1 MENQWTKGYFLGYL
15 LVGPRR
21 GLEIGEVCRQTA
33 KESIKMGSQWEDKSK
48 PHLNIVFIGHV
59 DHGKST
65 TVGRLLLDSG
75 HIEQHV
81 IDKNEKMASDAGKA
95 GFGLA
100 YVMDGL
106 KEERA
111 RGITIDV
118 AHKEFFTPNY
128 YYTVIDAPGHRDFVK
143 NMITGASQADAAVL
157 LCAANDGVNAQTK
170 EHAFLA
176 RVLGVKQLI
185 VHVNKMDIS
194 GVDWSEDKYKAAC
207 AEVNTLLKMAG
218 FKPDDVPKIPASSLN
233 GDNVYNKSENCPWW
247 SGNEFNGKKVTTLFE
262 AIDAVQLPDKPID
275 KPLRLPIQDVY
286 KISGIGTVP
295 VGKIETGVLQAGK
308 TVMFNPSQKS
318 AEVKSIEMHHTM
330 VDKAE
335 PGDNVGFNVRGLAAT
350 DIRRGDVAG
359 YTDNEPSFVRHDET
373 FVGQIQL
380 MDIPKAVSVGYSP
393 VFHAHT
399 AQVAVRFQELLEKTN
414 KAGKEANPS
423 FLKTGDACL
432 IRFQPTKPMAIE
444 EMSVFP
450 ELSRFAIR
458 DMGKTVAAG
467 VCMKIEKKA

>member
-1 MENQWTKGYFLGYL
+1 
-15 LVGPRR
+15 
-21 GLEIGEVCRQTA
+21 
-33 KESIKMGSQWEDKSK
+33 MGSQWEDKSK

-75 HIEQHV
+75 HIEGHV
-81 IDKNEKMASDAGKA
+81 IEKNEKLAAESGKA

-106 KEERA
+106 KEERE

-128 YYTVIDAPGHRDFVK
+128 YWTVIDAPGHRDFVK

-176 RVLGVKQLI
+176 KVLGVKQLI

-207 AEVNTLLKMAG
+207 AEVGTLLKMAG
-218 FKPDDVPKIPASSLN
+218 FKPDDIPMIPASSLN
-233 GDNVYNKSENCPWW
+233 GDNVFTKSDNCPWY
-247 SGNEFNGKKVTTLFE
+247 SGPTLFE
-262 AIDAVQLPDKPID
+262 AIDKITMPEKPIN

-295 VGKIETGVLQAGK
+295 VGKIETGTLNVGK
-308 TVMFNPSQKS
+308 TVIFNPSQKS

-330 VDKAE
+330 VPKAE
-335 PGDNVGFNVRGLAAT
+335 PGDNVGFNVRGLAQV

-359 YTDNEPSFVRHDET
+359 YADSEPMFVRHDET

-380 MDIPKAVSVGYSP
+380 MDIPKAVSVGYTP

-399 AQVAVRFQELLEKTN
+399 AQVAVRFLELLEKTN
-414 KAGKEANPS
+414 KSGKEANPS

-432 IRFQPTKPMAIE
+432 IRFQPNKPMAIE
-444 EMSVFP
+444 QMDTFP

-467 VCMKIEKKA
+467 VCLKIDKK

>member
-1 MENQWTKGYFLGYL
+1 
-15 LVGPRR
+15 
-21 GLEIGEVCRQTA
+21 
-33 KESIKMGSQWEDKSK
+33 MGSQWEDKSK

-75 HIEQHV
+75 HIEGHV
-81 IDKNEKMASDAGKA
+81 IEKNEKLAAESGKA

-106 KEERA
+106 KEERE

-128 YYTVIDAPGHRDFVK
+128 YWTVIDAPGHRDFVK

-176 RVLGVKQLI
+176 KVLGVKQII

-194 GVDWSEDKYKAAC
+194 GVDWSEDKYKSAC
-207 AEVNTLLKMAG
+207 TEVGNLLKMAG
-218 FKPDDVPKIPASSLN
+218 FKPDDIPMIPASSLN
-233 GDNVYNKSENCPWW
+233 GDNVYNKSDKCPWY
-247 SGNEFNGKKVTTLFE
+247 NGPTLFE
-262 AIDAVQLPDKPID
+262 AIDKITMPNKPIN

-295 VGKIETGVLQAGK
+295 VGKIETGTLNVGK
-308 TVMFNPSQKS
+308 TVIFNPSQKS

-330 VDKAE
+330 VPKAE
-335 PGDNVGFNVRGLAAT
+335 PGDNVGFNVRGLAQV

-359 YTDNEPSFVRHDET
+359 YADNEPMFVRHDET

-380 MDIPKAVSVGYSP
+380 MDIPKAVSVGYTP

-399 AQVAVRFQELLEKTN
+399 AQVAVRFLELLEKTN
-414 KAGKEANPS
+414 KSGKEANPS

-432 IRFQPTKPMAIE
+432 IRFQPNKPMAIE
-444 EMSVFP
+444 QMDTFP

-467 VCMKIEKKA
+467 VCLKIDKK

>member
-1 MENQWTKGYFLGYL
+1 
-15 LVGPRR
+15 
-21 GLEIGEVCRQTA
+21 
-33 KESIKMGSQWEDKSK
+33 MGSQWEDKKK
-48 PHLNIVFIGHV
+48 PHLNIVFVGHV

-81 IDKNEKMASDAGKA
+81 IDKFEQEAAERGKA
-95 GFGLA
+95 GFGFA

-106 KEERA
+106 KEERE

-118 AHKEFFTPNY
+118 AHKEFYTPNY
-128 YYTVIDAPGHRDFVK
+128 YFTVIDAPGHRDFVK
-143 NMITGASQADAAVL
+143 NMITGTSQADAAVL
-157 LCAANDGVNAQTK
+157 NVAANDGVNAQTK

-176 RVLGVKQLI
+176 RVLGVQQLI
-185 VHVNKMDIS
+185 VNVNKMDIS
-194 GVDWSEDKYKAAC
+194 GVDWSQDKYNSVV
-207 AEVNTLLKMAG
+207 AEVTNLLKMAG
-218 FKPDDVPKIPASSLN
+218 FNTDDIPFIPCSAFD
-233 GDNVYNKSENCPWW
+233 GDNIFNKSDKSPWY
-247 SGNEFNGKKVTTLFE
+247 NGPTLFE
-262 AIDAVQLPDKPID
+262 AIDAIQMPPKPTD
-275 KPLRLPIQDVY
+275 MPLRLPIQDVY

-295 VGKIETGVLQAGK
+295 GGKIETGVLHAGK
-308 TVMFNPSQKS
+308 TVTFNPSQQS

-335 PGDNVGFNVRGLAAT
+335 PGDNVGFNVRGLSAD

-359 YTDNEPSFVRHDET
+359 YTDNPPMFVRHDET

-380 MDIPKAVSVGYSP
+380 MDIPKAIGVNYTP

-399 AQVAVRFQELLEKTN
+399 SQVAVRFVELLEKTT
-414 KAGKEANPS
+414 KGVKEANPA

-432 IRFQPTKPMAIE
+432 VRFGPTKPMAIE
-444 EMSVFP
+444 QMDTFP
-450 ELSRFAIR
+450 QLARFAIR

-467 VCMKIEKKA
+467 VCMKIEKK

>member
-1 MENQWTKGYFLGYL
+1 
-15 LVGPRR
+15 
-21 GLEIGEVCRQTA
+21 
-33 KESIKMGSQWEDKSK
+33 MGSQWEDKSK

-75 HIEQHV
+75 HIEGHV
-81 IDKNEKMASDAGKA
+81 IEKNEKLAAESGKA

-106 KEERA
+106 KEERE

-128 YYTVIDAPGHRDFVK
+128 YWTVIDAPGHRDFVK

-176 RVLGVKQLI
+176 KVLGVKQII

-194 GVDWSEDKYKAAC
+194 GVDWSEDKYKSAC
-207 AEVNTLLKMAG
+207 AEVGNLLKMAG
-218 FKPDDVPKIPASSLN
+218 FKPDDIPMIPASSLN
-233 GDNVYNKSENCPWW
+233 GDNVYNKSDKCPWY
-247 SGNEFNGKKVTTLFE
+247 NGPTLFE
-262 AIDAVQLPDKPID
+262 AIDKISMPNKPIN

-295 VGKIETGVLQAGK
+295 VGKIETGTLNVGK
-308 TVMFNPSQKS
+308 TVVFNPSQKS

-330 VDKAE
+330 VPKAE
-335 PGDNVGFNVRGLAAT
+335 PGDNVGFNVRGLAQV

-359 YTDNEPSFVRHDET
+359 YADNEPMFVRHDET

-380 MDIPKAVSVGYSP
+380 MDIPKAVSVGYTP

-399 AQVAVRFQELLEKTN
+399 AQVAVRFLELLEKTN
-414 KAGKEANPS
+414 KSGKEANPS

-432 IRFQPTKPMAIE
+432 IRFQPNKPMAIE
-444 EMSVFP
+444 QMDTFP

-467 VCMKIEKKA
+467 VCLKIDKK

>member
-1 MENQWTKGYFLGYL
+1 M
-15 LVGPRR
+15 P
-21 GLEIGEVCRQTA
+21 
-33 KESIKMGSQWEDKSK
+33 SQWEDKSK
-48 PHLNIVFIGHV
+48 PHRNIVFVGHV

-75 HIEQHV
+75 HIEEHV
-81 IDKNEKMASDAGKA
+81 IEKNEKLAAESGKA

-106 KEERA
+106 KEERE

-118 AHKEFFTPNY
+118 AHKEFFTPKY
-128 YYTVIDAPGHRDFVK
+128 YWTVIDAPGHRDFVK
-143 NMITGASQADAAVL
+143 NMITGASQADTAVL

-176 RVLGVKQLI
+176 KVLGVKELI

-194 GVDWSEDKYKAAC
+194 GVDWSEDKYKAAV
-207 AEVNTLLKMAG
+207 AEVSALLKMAG
-218 FKPDDVPKIPASSLN
+218 FGSQLDNIPMIPASSLN
-233 GDNVYNKSENCPWW
+233 GDNVYEKSDKCPWYD
-247 SGNEFNGKKVTTLFE
+247 GPTLFE
-262 AIDAVQLPDKPID
+262 AIDAAAMPNKPID

-295 VGKIETGVLQAGK
+295 VGKIETGTLNTGK
-308 TVMFNPSQKS
+308 TVVFNPSQKS

-359 YTDNEPSFVRHDET
+359 YADSAPTFVRHDET

-380 MDIPKAVSVGYSP
+380 MDIPKAVSVGYTP

-423 FLKTGDACL
+423 FLKNGDACL
-432 IRFQPTKPMAIE
+432 IRFQPTKPMSIE
-444 EMSVFP
+444 QMDTFP

-467 VCMKIEKKA
+467 VCLKIEKK

>member
-1 MENQWTKGYFLGYL
+1 M
-15 LVGPRR
+15 P
-21 GLEIGEVCRQTA
+21 
-33 KESIKMGSQWEDKSK
+33 SQWEDRKK
-48 PHLNIVFIGHV
+48 PHRNIVFIGHV

-75 HIEQHV
+75 HIEEHV
-81 IDKNEKMASDAGKA
+81 IEKNEKLAAESGKA

-106 KEERA
+106 KEERE

-118 AHKEFFTPNY
+118 AHKEFFTPTY
-128 YYTVIDAPGHRDFVK
+128 YWTIIDAPGHRDFVK
-143 NMITGASQADAAVL
+143 NMITGASQADTAVL

-176 RVLGVKQLI
+176 KVLGVKGLI

-194 GVDWSEDKYKAAC
+194 GVDWTEEKYNAAC
-207 AEVNTLLKMAG
+207 KEVSQLLRMAG
-218 FKPDDVPKIPASSLN
+218 CKPDDVPMIPASSLK
-233 GDNVYNKSENCPWW
+233 GDNVFKKSENTPWY
-247 SGNEFNGKKVTTLFE
+247 NGPTLFE
-262 AIDAVQLPDKPID
+262 AIDATPMPDKPSS

-295 VGKIETGVLQAGK
+295 VGKIETGTLNVGK
-308 TVMFNPSQKS
+308 NVVFNPSMKS
-318 AEVKSIEMHHTM
+318 GEVKSIEMHHTM

-335 PGDNVGFNVRGLAAT
+335 PGDNVGFNVRGLAA
-350 DIRRGDVAG
+350 DEIRRGDVAG
-359 YTDNEPSFVRHDET
+359 YTDSEPTFVRHDET

-380 MDIPKAVSVGYSP
+380 MDIPKAVSVGYTP

-399 AQVAVRFQELLEKTN
+399 AQVAVKFMDLLEKTN
-414 KAGKEANPS
+414 KSGKEANPS

-432 IRFQPTKPMAIE
+432 IRFQPTKPMSIE
-444 EMSVFP
+444 QLDTFP
-450 ELSRFAIR
+450 ELARFAIR

-467 VCMKIEKKA
+467 VCIKIEKK

>member
-1 MENQWTKGYFLGYL
+1 
-15 LVGPRR
+15 
-21 GLEIGEVCRQTA
+21 
-33 KESIKMGSQWEDKSK
+33 MGSQWEDKSK

-75 HIEQHV
+75 HIEGHV
-81 IDKNEKMASDAGKA
+81 IEKNEKLAAESGKA

-106 KEERA
+106 KEERE

-128 YYTVIDAPGHRDFVK
+128 YWTVIDAPGHRDFVK

-176 RVLGVKQLI
+176 KVLGVKQLI

-207 AEVNTLLKMAG
+207 SEVGTLLKMAG
-218 FKPDDVPKIPASSLN
+218 FKPDDIPMIPASSLN
-233 GDNVYNKSENCPWW
+233 GDNVFNKSDKCPWY
-247 SGNEFNGKKVTTLFE
+247 NGPTLFE
-262 AIDAVQLPDKPID
+262 AIDKITMPSKPIN

-295 VGKIETGVLQAGK
+295 VGKIETGTLNVGK
-308 TVMFNPSQKS
+308 TVIFNPSQKS

-330 VDKAE
+330 VPKAE
-335 PGDNVGFNVRGLAAT
+335 PGDNVGFNVRGLAQV

-359 YTDNEPSFVRHDET
+359 YADSEPMFVRHDET

-380 MDIPKAVSVGYSP
+380 MDIPKAVSVGYTP

-399 AQVAVRFQELLEKTN
+399 AQVAVRFLELLEKTN
-414 KAGKEANPS
+414 KSGKEANPA

-432 IRFQPTKPMAIE
+432 IRFQPNKPMAIE
-444 EMSVFP
+444 QMDTFP

-467 VCMKIEKKA
+467 VCLKIDKK

>member
-1 MENQWTKGYFLGYL
+1 
-15 LVGPRR
+15 
-21 GLEIGEVCRQTA
+21 
-33 KESIKMGSQWEDKSK
+33 MGSQWEDKSK
-48 PHLNIVFIGHV
+48 PHLNIVFVGHV

-81 IDKNEKMASDAGKA
+81 IDKFEQEASERGKA
-95 GFGLA
+95 GFGFA

-106 KEERA
+106 KEERE

-118 AHKEFFTPNY
+118 AHKEFYTPNY
-128 YYTVIDAPGHRDFVK
+128 YFTVIDAPGHRDFVK
-143 NMITGASQADAAVL
+143 NMITGTSQADAAVL
-157 LCAANDGVNAQTK
+157 NVAANDGVNAQTK

-185 VHVNKMDIS
+185 VNINKMDIS
-194 GVDWSEDKYKAAC
+194 GVDWSQDKYNSVV
-207 AEVNTLLKMAG
+207 AEVSGLLKMAG
-218 FKPDDVPKIPASSLN
+218 FNTDEIPFVPCSAFN
-233 GDNVYNKSENCPWW
+233 GDNIFNKSDNTSWY
-247 SGNEFNGKKVTTLFE
+247 SGPTLFE
-262 AIDAVQLPDKPID
+262 AIDAIQMPPKPTD
-275 KPLRLPIQDVY
+275 RPLRLPIQDVY

-295 VGKIETGVLQAGK
+295 VGKIETGILNAGK
-308 TVMFNPSQKS
+308 TVVFNPSQQS

-335 PGDNVGFNVRGLAAT
+335 PGDNVGFNVRGLSAQ

-359 YTDNEPSFVRHDET
+359 YQDNAPMFVRHDET

-380 MDIPKAVSVGYSP
+380 MDIPKAIGAGYTP
-393 VFHAHT
+393 VFHCHT
-399 AQVAVRFQELLEKTN
+399 SQVAVRFIELLEKTS
-414 KAGKEANPS
+414 KGQKEANPA

-432 IRFQPTKPMAIE
+432 VRFGPTKPMAIE
-444 EMSVFP
+444 QMDAFP
-450 ELSRFAIR
+450 ELARFAIR

-467 VCMKIEKKA
+467 VCMKIDKK

>member
-1 MENQWTKGYFLGYL
+1 EKF
-15 LVGPRR
+15 
-21 GLEIGEVCRQTA
+21 E
-33 KESIKMGSQWEDKSK
+33 KE
-48 PHLNIVFIGHV
+48 
-59 DHGKST
+59 
-65 TVGRLLLDSG
+65 
-75 HIEQHV
+75 
-81 IDKNEKMASDAGKA
+81 ASERGKA
-95 GFGLA
+95 GFGFA

-106 KEERA
+106 KEERE

-118 AHKEFFTPNY
+118 AHKEFFTPNFY
-128 YYTVIDAPGHRDFVK
+128 WTIIDAPGHRDFVK
-143 NMITGASQADAAVL
+143 NMITGTSQADAAVL
-157 LCAANDGVNAQTK
+157 LCAANDGVNSQTK

-185 VHVNKMDIS
+185 VHVNKMDIA
-194 GVDWSEDKYKAAC
+194 GVDWNEDKYKKAVS
-207 AEVNTLLKMAG
+207 EVSELLKMAG
-218 FKPDDVPKIPASSLN
+218 FNPADVPMIPASSLE
-233 GDNVYNKSENCPWW
+233 GDNVFNKSDKTPWYK
-247 SGNEFNGKKVTTLFE
+247 GPTLFD
-262 AIDAVQLPDKPID
+262 AIDAIEMPPKPLD

-295 VGKIETGVLQAGK
+295 VGKIETGVLHAGK
-308 TVMFNPSQKS
+308 TVVFNPSQQS
-318 AEVKSIEMHHTM
+318 AEVKSIEMHHTN
-330 VDKAE
+330 VPKAE
-335 PGDNVGFNVRGLAAT
+335 PGDNVGFNIRGLAAT

-359 YTDNEPSFVRHDET
+359 YADNEPSFVRHDES

-399 AQVAVRFQELLEKTN
+399 AQVAVRFLELLEKTN
-414 KAGKEANPS
+414 KNGKEANPS

-444 EMSVFP
+444 QMDTFP

-467 VCMKIEKKA
+467 VCVKIDKK

>member
-1 MENQWTKGYFLGYL
+1 M
-15 LVGPRR
+15 P
-21 GLEIGEVCRQTA
+21 
-33 KESIKMGSQWEDKSK
+33 SQWEDRSK
-48 PHLNIVFIGHV
+48 PHRNIVFIGHV

-75 HIEQHV
+75 HIESHV
-81 IDKNEKMASDAGKA
+81 IEKNEKLAAESGKA

-106 KEERA
+106 KEERE

-118 AHKEFFTPNY
+118 AHKEFFTPDFY
-128 YYTVIDAPGHRDFVK
+128 WTIIDAPGHRDFVK
-143 NMITGASQADAAVL
+143 NMITGASQADTAVL

-176 RVLGVKQLI
+176 KVLGVKGLI

-194 GVDWSEDKYKAAC
+194 GVDWAEEKYIKAC
-207 AEVNTLLKMAG
+207 GEVSQLLKMAG
-218 FKPDDVPKIPASSLN
+218 FKPDDVPMIPASSLN
-233 GDNVYNKSENCPWW
+233 GDNVYDKSDKCSWYKGP
-247 SGNEFNGKKVTTLFE
+247 TLFE
-262 AIDAVQLPDKPID
+262 AINATPMPSKPLD

-295 VGKIETGVLQAGK
+295 VGKIETGTLNVGK
-308 TVMFNPSQKS
+308 NVIFNPSQKS
-318 AEVKSIEMHHTM
+318 GEVKSIEMHHTM
-330 VDKAE
+330 VEKAE
-335 PGDNVGFNVRGLAAT
+335 PGDNVGFNVRGLAST

-359 YTDNEPSFVRHDET
+359 YSDSEPTFVRHDET

-380 MDIPKAVSVGYSP
+380 MDIPKAVSVGYCP

-399 AQVAVRFQELLEKTN
+399 AQVAVKFMDLLEKTN

-444 EMSVFP
+444 QMDKFP

-467 VCMKIEKKA
+467 VCLKIDKK

>member
-1 MENQWTKGYFLGYL
+1 
-15 LVGPRR
+15 
-21 GLEIGEVCRQTA
+21 
-33 KESIKMGSQWEDKSK
+33 MGSQWEDKSK
-48 PHLNIVFIGHV
+48 SHLNIVFVGHV

-81 IDKNEKMASDAGKA
+81 IDGNEKLAAEMGKA
-95 GFGLA
+95 GFGFA

-106 KEERA
+106 KEERE

-128 YYTVIDAPGHRDFVK
+128 YFTVIDAPGHRDFVK
-143 NMITGASQADAAVL
+143 NMITGTSQADAAVL
-157 LCAANDGVNAQTK
+157 CVAADDGVNAQTK

-176 RVLGVKQLI
+176 RVLGVQQLI
-185 VHVNKMDIS
+185 VNVNKMDIS
-194 GVDWSEDKYKAAC
+194 GVNYSQEKYDSVVT
-207 AEVNTLLKMAG
+207 EVTGLLKMAG
-218 FKPDDVPKIPASSLN
+218 FKTDEIPFIPCAALA
-233 GDNVYNKSENCPWW
+233 GDNVFNKSENMPWY
-247 SGNEFNGKKVTTLFE
+247 NGMTLFE
-262 AIDAVQLPDKPID
+262 AIDKIQMPPKPTD
-275 KPLRLPIQDVY
+275 RPLRLPIQDVY

-295 VGKIETGVLQAGK
+295 VGKIETGVLNVGK
-308 TVMFNPSQKS
+308 TVVFNPSQQT
-318 AEVKSIEMHHTM
+318 AEVKSIEMHHTN

-359 YTDNEPSFVRHDET
+359 YTDNAPMFVRHDET

-380 MDIPKAVSVGYSP
+380 MDIPKAIGSGYTP

-399 AQVAVRFQELLEKTN
+399 SQVAVRFVDLLENSKT
-414 KAGKEANPS
+414 KEANPP
-423 FLKTGDACL
+423 FLKTGDAAL
-432 IRFQPTKPMAIE
+432 VRFMPTKPMAIE
-444 EMSVFP
+444 QMDAFP
-450 ELSRFAIR
+450 ELARFAIR

-467 VCMKIEKKA
+467 VCMKVEKK

>member
-1 MENQWTKGYFLGYL
+1 M
-15 LVGPRR
+15 P
-21 GLEIGEVCRQTA
+21 
-33 KESIKMGSQWEDKSK
+33 SQWEDKSK
-48 PHLNIVFIGHV
+48 PHRNIVFVGHV

-75 HIEQHV
+75 HIEEH
-81 IDKNEKMASDAGKA
+81 IIEKNEKLAAEAGKA

-106 KEERA
+106 KEERE

-118 AHKEFFTPNY
+118 AHKEFFTPKY
-128 YYTVIDAPGHRDFVK
+128 YWTIIDAPGHRDFVK
-143 NMITGASQADAAVL
+143 NMITGASQADTAVL

-176 RVLGVKQLI
+176 KVLGVQELI

-194 GVDWSEDKYKAAC
+194 GVDWSEAKYKEAC
-207 AEVNTLLKMAG
+207 EQVTALLKQAG
-218 FKPDDVPKIPASSLN
+218 FGKQLENIPMIPASSLK
-233 GDNVYNKSENCPWW
+233 GDNVYEKSANTPWY
-247 SGNEFNGKKVTTLFE
+247 NGPTLFE
-262 AIDAVQLPDKPID
+262 AIDAAAAVNKPID

-295 VGKIETGVLQAGK
+295 VGKIETGTLNVGK
-308 TVMFNPSQKS
+308 EVVFNPSQKGG
-318 AEVKSIEMHHTM
+318 EVKSIEMHHTH
-330 VDKAE
+330 VPKAE
-335 PGDNVGFNVRGLAAT
+335 PGDNVGFNVRGLAQQ
-350 DIRRGDVAG
+350 DIRRGDVVG
-359 YTDNEPSFVRHDET
+359 YNDNPPTFVRHDET

-380 MDIPKAVSVGYSP
+380 MDIPKVVSVGYTP

-399 AQVAVRFQELLEKTN
+399 AQVAVKFQELLEKTV
-414 KAGKEANPS
+414 KGQKEANPS
-423 FLKTGDACL
+423 FLKSGDGCL
-432 IRFQPTKPMAIE
+432 IRFQPTKPLAIE
-444 EMSVFP
+444 QMDTFP

-467 VCMKIEKKA
+467 VCLKIEKK

>member
-1 MENQWTKGYFLGYL
+1 
-15 LVGPRR
+15 
-21 GLEIGEVCRQTA
+21 
-33 KESIKMGSQWEDKSK
+33 MGSQWEDKSK
-48 PHLNIVFIGHV
+48 PHLNIVFVGHV

-81 IDKNEKMASDAGKA
+81 IDGNEKLAAEMGKA
-95 GFGLA
+95 GFGFA

-106 KEERA
+106 KEERE

-128 YYTVIDAPGHRDFVK
+128 YFTVIDAPGHRDFVK
-143 NMITGASQADAAVL
+143 NMITGTSQADAAVL
-157 LCAANDGVNAQTK
+157 CVAADDGVNAQTK

-176 RVLGVKQLI
+176 RVLGVQQLI
-185 VHVNKMDIS
+185 VNVNKMDIS
-194 GVDWSEDKYKAAC
+194 GVNYSQEKYDSVVT
-207 AEVNTLLKMAG
+207 EVTGLLKMAG
-218 FKPDDVPKIPASSLN
+218 FNTDEVPFIPCAAMA
-233 GDNVYNKSENCPWW
+233 GDNVFNKSENMPWY
-247 SGNEFNGKKVTTLFE
+247 NGMTLFE
-262 AIDAVQLPDKPID
+262 AIDKIQMPPKPTD
-275 KPLRLPIQDVY
+275 RPLRLPIQDVY

-295 VGKIETGVLQAGK
+295 VGKIETGVLNVGK
-308 TVMFNPSQKS
+308 TVVFNPSQQT
-318 AEVKSIEMHHTM
+318 AEVKSIEMHHTN

-359 YTDNEPSFVRHDET
+359 YTDTPPMFVRHDET

-380 MDIPKAVSVGYSP
+380 MDIPKAIGSGYTP

-399 AQVAVRFQELLEKTN
+399 SQVAVRFVDLLENSKT
-414 KAGKEANPS
+414 KEANPP
-423 FLKTGDACL
+423 FLKTGDAAL
-432 IRFQPTKPMAIE
+432 VRFMPTKPMAIE
-444 EMSVFP
+444 QMDAFP
-450 ELSRFAIR
+450 ELARFAIR

-467 VCMKIEKKA
+467 VCMKVEKK

>member
-1 MENQWTKGYFLGYL
+1 
-15 LVGPRR
+15 
-21 GLEIGEVCRQTA
+21 
-33 KESIKMGSQWEDKSK
+33 
-48 PHLNIVFIGHV
+48 VFIGHV

-81 IDKNEKMASDAGKA
+81 IDKNDKLAAEQGKA

-106 KEERA
+106 KEERE

-118 AHKEFFTPNY
+118 AHKEFFTPDY
-128 YYTVIDAPGHRDFVK
+128 YWTIIDAPGHRDFVK
-143 NMITGASQADAAVL
+143 NMITGASQADTAVL

-176 RVLGVKQLI
+176 KVLGVKGLI

-194 GVDWSEDKYKAAC
+194 GVDWTEEKYKAAC
-207 AEVNTLLKMAG
+207 AEVSGLLKMAG
-218 FKPDDVPKIPASSLN
+218 FKPDDVPMIPASSLN
-233 GDNVYNKSENCPWW
+233 GDNVFNKSDKCPWY
-247 SGNEFNGKKVTTLFE
+247 NGPTLFE
-262 AIDAVQLPDKPID
+262 AINATPMPDKPSD

-295 VGKIETGVLQAGK
+295 VGKIETGTLNVGK
-308 TVMFNPSQKS
+308 NVVFNPSMKGG
-318 AEVKSIEMHHTM
+318 EVKSIEMHHTM

-359 YTDNEPSFVRHDET
+359 YSDSEPTFVRHDET

-380 MDIPKAVSVGYSP
+380 MDIPKAVSVGYTP

-399 AQVAVRFQELLEKTN
+399 AQVAVKFMELLEKTN
-414 KAGKEANPS
+414 RSGKEANPS

-444 EMSVFP
+444 QMDTFP

-467 VCMKIEKKA
+467 VCLKIEKKA

>member
-1 MENQWTKGYFLGYL
+1 M
-15 LVGPRR
+15 P
-21 GLEIGEVCRQTA
+21 
-33 KESIKMGSQWEDKSK
+33 SQWEDRKK
-48 PHLNIVFIGHV
+48 PHRNIVFIGHV

-75 HIEQHV
+75 HIEEHV
-81 IDKNEKMASDAGKA
+81 IEKNEKLAAESGKA

-106 KEERA
+106 KEERE

-118 AHKEFFTPNY
+118 AHKEFFTPTY
-128 YYTVIDAPGHRDFVK
+128 YWTIIDAPGHRDFVK
-143 NMITGASQADAAVL
+143 NMITGASQADTAVL

-176 RVLGVKQLI
+176 KVLGVKGLI

-194 GVDWSEDKYKAAC
+194 GVDWTEEKYNAAC
-207 AEVNTLLKMAG
+207 KEVSQLLKMAG
-218 FKPDDVPKIPASSLN
+218 FKPDDVPMIPASSLN
-233 GDNVYNKSENCPWW
+233 GDNVFNKSDKCPWY
-247 SGNEFNGKKVTTLFE
+247 NGPTLFE
-262 AIDAVQLPDKPID
+262 AIDATPMPDKPSS

-295 VGKIETGVLQAGK
+295 VGKIETGTLNVGK
-308 TVMFNPSQKS
+308 TVVFNPSMKS
-318 AEVKSIEMHHTM
+318 GEVKSIEMHHTM

-335 PGDNVGFNVRGLAAT
+335 PGDNVGFNIRGLAAD

-359 YTDNEPSFVRHDET
+359 YSDSQPTFVRHDET

-380 MDIPKAVSVGYSP
+380 MDIPKAVSVGYTP

-399 AQVAVRFQELLEKTN
+399 AQVAVKFMDLLEKTN
-414 KAGKEANPS
+414 KSGKEPNPS

-432 IRFQPTKPMAIE
+432 IRFQPTKPMSIE
-444 EMSVFP
+444 QLDTFP
-450 ELSRFAIR
+450 ELARFAIR

-467 VCMKIEKKA
+467 VCIKIEKK

>member
-1 MENQWTKGYFLGYL
+1 
-15 LVGPRR
+15 
-21 GLEIGEVCRQTA
+21 
-33 KESIKMGSQWEDKSK
+33 MGCQWEDKSK

-207 AEVNTLLKMAG
+207 NEVNQLLKMAG

-233 GDNVYNKSENCPWW
+233 GDNVFHKSENCPWW

-295 VGKIETGVLQAGK
+295 VGKIETGVLNAGK
-308 TVMFNPSQKS
+308 TVTFNPSQKS

>member
-1 MENQWTKGYFLGYL
+1 
-15 LVGPRR
+15 
-21 GLEIGEVCRQTA
+21 
-33 KESIKMGSQWEDKSK
+33 MGSQWEDKSK
-48 PHLNIVFIGHV
+48 PHLNIVFVGHV

-81 IDKNEKMASDAGKA
+81 IDGNEKLAAEMGKA
-95 GFGLA
+95 GFGFA

-106 KEERA
+106 KEERE

-128 YYTVIDAPGHRDFVK
+128 YFTVIDAPGHRDFVK
-143 NMITGASQADAAVL
+143 NMITGTSQADAAVL
-157 LCAANDGVNAQTK
+157 CVAADDGVNAQTK

-176 RVLGVKQLI
+176 RVLGVQQLI
-185 VHVNKMDIS
+185 VNVNKMDIS
-194 GVDWSEDKYKAAC
+194 GVNYSQEKYDSVVT
-207 AEVNTLLKMAG
+207 EVTGLLKMAG
-218 FKPDDVPKIPASSLN
+218 FNTDEVPFIPCAAIA
-233 GDNVYNKSENCPWW
+233 GDNVFNKSENMSWY
-247 SGNEFNGKKVTTLFE
+247 NGMTLFE
-262 AIDAVQLPDKPID
+262 AIDKIQMPPKPTD
-275 KPLRLPIQDVY
+275 RPLRLPIQDVY

-295 VGKIETGVLQAGK
+295 VGKIETGVLNAGK
-308 TVMFNPSQKS
+308 TVVFNPSQQT

-330 VDKAE
+330 VEKAE

-359 YTDNEPSFVRHDET
+359 YTDNPPNFVRHDET

-380 MDIPKAVSVGYSP
+380 MDIPKAIGSGYTP

-399 AQVAVRFQELLEKTN
+399 SQVAVRFVELLENSKT
-414 KAGKEANPS
+414 KEANPP
-423 FLKTGDACL
+423 FLKTGDAAL
-432 IRFQPTKPMAIE
+432 VRFMPTKPMAIE
-444 EMSVFP
+444 QMDAFP
-450 ELSRFAIR
+450 ELARFAIR

-467 VCMKIEKKA
+467 VCMKVEKK

>member
-1 MENQWTKGYFLGYL
+1 M
-15 LVGPRR
+15 P
-21 GLEIGEVCRQTA
+21 
-33 KESIKMGSQWEDKSK
+33 SQWEDKNK
-48 PHLNIVFIGHV
+48 LYRNIVFVGHV

-65 TVGRLLLDSG
+65 TVGRLLLDTG
-75 HIEQHV
+75 HIEEHV
-81 IDKNEKMASDAGKA
+81 IEKNEKLAAESGKA

-106 KEERA
+106 KEERE

-118 AHKEFFTPNY
+118 AHKEFFTPKY
-128 YYTVIDAPGHRDFVK
+128 YWTVIDAPGHRDFVK
-143 NMITGASQADAAVL
+143 NMITGASQADTAVL

-176 RVLGVKQLI
+176 KVLGVKELI

-194 GVDWSEDKYKAAC
+194 GVDWSEDKYNAAC
-207 AEVNTLLKMAG
+207 KEVSELLTMAG
-218 FKPDDVPKIPASSLN
+218 FGKQLKDGNIPMIPASSLK
-233 GDNVYNKSENCPWW
+233 GDNVYNKSENTKWYDGP
-247 SGNEFNGKKVTTLFE
+247 TLFE
-262 AIDAVQLPDKPID
+262 AIDAAAMPSKPVD

-295 VGKIETGVLQAGK
+295 VGKIETGTLNVGK
-308 TVMFNPSQKS
+308 NIIFNPSQKS
-318 AEVKSIEMHHTM
+318 GEVKSIEMHHTM

-335 PGDNVGFNVRGLAAT
+335 PGDNVGFNVRGLASD

-359 YTDNEPSFVRHDET
+359 YSDSEPTFVRHDEH

-380 MDIPKAVSVGYSP
+380 MDIPKAVSVGYTP
-393 VFHAHT
+393 VFHSHT
-399 AQVAVRFQELLEKTN
+399 AQVAVKFMELLEKTN
-414 KAGKEANPS
+414 KSGKEANPS

-432 IRFQPTKPMAIE
+432 IRFQPTKPLAIE
-444 EMSVFP
+444 QMDKFP

-467 VCMKIEKKA
+467 VFLKIEKK

>member
-1 MENQWTKGYFLGYL
+1 
-15 LVGPRR
+15 
-21 GLEIGEVCRQTA
+21 
-33 KESIKMGSQWEDKSK
+33 MGSQWEDKSK

-233 GDNVYNKSENCPWW
+233 GDNVYHKSENCPWW

-308 TVMFNPSQKS
+308 TVKFNPSQKS